1 MTRTFAAPGP
11 APGGS
16 GAPRGLLLPL
26 ARLQFARL
34 ALAPLAPLYAALVR
48 VRAHLYAQGWLS
60 RVDAPAPVI
69 SIGNLTV
76 GGAGKTPVVEMV
88 VRMARALGLRPAVL
102 TRGYGRRGSGLA
114 RVCAREPAPLEAAL
128 LGDEPLMLA
137 LANPDVPIYVGAD
150 RVAAAR
156 LAALVDRPALLV
168 LDDGFQHLRLRRRC
182 DVLLL
187 DAERGLGNGRLLPWG
202 PLREPASALGRADAI
217 LLTKANLGDAERVA
231 AAVRALGYG
240 GPLFRCAYEP
250 AGLSRLDGGKD
261 LPLETLRGRR
271 VSLLSGIAQP
281 GGFAAA
287 VRAQGAAVAEQLA
300 FPDHHPYRDLAPLE
314 GRLAGA
320 DPGAPDWLTTEKDAV
335 KLRGRLR
342 AADRLWVLR
351 MEVRPEPAAEGFFFD
366 LLERLAVESGQHVSA
381 AAPPREPGR

>member
-1 MTRTFAAPGP
+1 
-11 APGGS
+11 
-16 GAPRGLLLPL
+16 
-26 ARLQFARL
+26 
-34 ALAPLAPLYAALVR
+34 LAPLAPLYAGAVQ
-48 VRAHLYAQGWLS
+48 VRAQLYARGWLP
-60 RVDAPAPVI
+60 RVEASAPVI

-76 GGAGKTPVVEMV
+76 GGSGKTPVVEMV
-88 VRMARALGLRPAVL
+88 VRMARARGLRPAVL
-102 TRGYGRRGSGLA
+102 TRGYGRRGGAGLA
-114 RVCAREPAPLEAAL
+114 RVCARDPAPLDPAL
-128 LGDEPLMLA
+128 LGDEPAMLA
-137 LANPDVPIYVGAD
+137 LANPDVPIYVGTD

-156 LAALVDRPALLV
+156 LAAVLDRPTLFV

-202 PLREPASALGRADAI
+202 PLREPAAALHRADAI

-231 AAVRALGYG
+231 AAVRALGYA
-240 GPLFRCAYEP
+240 GPLFRCAFEP
-250 AGLSRLDGGKD
+250 AGLRRLDGGCD
-261 LPLETLRGRR
+261 LPLAALRGRR

-281 GGFAAA
+281 GGFATA
-287 VRAQGAAVAEQLA
+287 VRALGAEVAERIA

-366 LLERLAVESGQHVSA
+366 LLARLAVESGQPVLA
-381 AAPPREPGR
+381 AAPPRDSGR